1 MGKWKGLFFGLLALN
16 VVIVIVIVTA
26 LFKVPTEERDNPF
39 TPLDQSG
46 VELKVVSSKGELT
59 KVINNY
65 LEKESKNNPLDYE
78 IILDEEV
85 LLIGSITA
93 FNRKL
98 HLEMK
103 FNPIVTPEGDLILE
117 QETISIGQLMLPVP
131 FVLTYIKENY
141 ILPEW
146 VVIDPKEELI
156 YVSVTQMDMKSD
168 VDVKVDTFDLE
179 EDNIT
184 FKLIVPLTK

>member
-26 LFKVPTEERDNPF
+26 LFKVPTEQHDNPF
-39 TPLDQSG
+39 TTYDQSG
-46 VELKVVSSKGELT
+46 VELKVVSSKSELT

-65 LEKESKNNPLDYE
+65 LEKESKNNPLEYE
-78 IILDEEV
+78 IILDEDV
-85 LLIGSITA
+85 LLLGSITA

-156 YVSVTQMDMKSD
+156 YVSVTQMDIKSD

-179 EDNIT
+179 TDNIS

>member
-16 VVIVIVIVTA
+16 VVFVIVIVTA
-26 LFKVPTEERDNPF
+26 LFKVPTEEHDNPYTSF
-39 TPLDQSG
+39 DQSG

-65 LEKESKNNPLDYE
+65 LEKESKNNPLEYE
-78 IILDEEV
+78 IILDEDV

-93 FNRKL
+93 FTRKL

-156 YVSVTQMDMKSD
+156 YVSVTQMDIKSD

-179 EDNIT
+179 SDDIS
-184 FKLIVPLTK
+184 FKLIVPLTN

>member
-16 VVIVIVIVTA
+16 VVFLIAILTA
-26 LFKVPTEERDNPF
+26 LFKVPSEEPKQPI
-39 TPLDQSG
+39 TSQELSG
-46 VELKVVSSKGELT
+46 VELKVVSSKTELT
-59 KVINNY
+59 KLINNY
-65 LEKESKNNPLDYE
+65 LKKESKNNPLEYE
-78 IILDEEV
+78 IILDEDV
-85 LLIGSITA
+85 LLIGSISA
-93 FNRKL
+93 FNREL

-117 QETISIGQLMLPVP
+117 QETISLGQLMLPVP

-146 VVIDPKEELI
+146 VTIDPKDELI
-156 YVSVTQMDMKSD
+156 YVSVRDMDIKSD

-179 EDNIT
+179 TDNIS

>member
-26 LFKVPTEERDNPF
+26 LFKVPTEQHDNPF
-39 TPLDQSG
+39 TSYDQSG
-46 VELKVVSSKGELT
+46 VELKVVSSKSELT

-65 LEKESKNNPLDYE
+65 LEKESKNNPLEYE
-78 IILDEEV
+78 IILDEDV

-156 YVSVTQMDMKSD
+156 YVSVTQMDIKSD

-179 EDNIT
+179 ADNIS

>member
-26 LFKVPTEERDNPF
+26 LFKVPTEQHDNPF
-39 TPLDQSG
+39 TSYDQSG
-46 VELKVVSSKGELT
+46 VELKVVSSKSELT

-65 LEKESKNNPLDYE
+65 LQKESKNNPLEYE
-78 IILDEEV
+78 IILDENV
-85 LLIGSITA
+85 LLLGSITA

-156 YVSVTQMDMKSD
+156 YVSVTQMDIKSD
-168 VDVKVDTFDLE
+168 VDVKVNTFDLK
-179 EDNIT
+179 EDNIS